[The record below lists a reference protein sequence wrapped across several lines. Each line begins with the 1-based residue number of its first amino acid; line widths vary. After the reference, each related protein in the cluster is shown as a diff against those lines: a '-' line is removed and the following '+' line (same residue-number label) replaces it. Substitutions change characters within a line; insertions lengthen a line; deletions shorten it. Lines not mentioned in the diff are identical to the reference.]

1 MHIMVEIMKSDRSS
15 ERYEVLGNNSGV
27 NQQMHPLSS
36 ANPPNLPRP
45 PIHPSQQQHQHQ
57 QQQQQQQQ
65 QQHNHHMVQ
74 QQPQQHPLQHNNHG
88 LAPHNHN
95 LSSIHLNSTP
105 GTARSSQNQP
115 QQNGSGLGAKYEEL
129 VMSNSASTA
138 TNHHHHHHHHNNS
151 PLQRPPLPMHHA
163 NGAVNGGG
171 GYGVGSV
178 SDTTGVTGGGN
189 TPSGNISA
197 NGVTVVNGQTPAA
210 LEPGYAAEQENEKWW
225 WVCCLEFCFCLL

>member
-1 MHIMVEIMKSDRSS
+1 MVEIMKSDRSS
-15 ERYEVLGNNSGV
+15 ERYEALGNSGG

-45 PIHPSQQQHQHQ
+45 PIHPSQRQQPHP
-57 QQQQQQQQ
+57 

-74 QQPQQHPLQHNNHG
+74 QQQPQSTHPLQHNNHG
-88 LAPHNHN
+88 MAPHNHN

-105 GTARSSQNQP
+105 GTARASQNQ
-115 QQNGSGLGAKYEEL
+115 QQANGSGLGAKYEEL

-151 PLQRPPLPMHHA
+151 PLQRPPPPMHHA
-163 NGAVNGGG
+163 NGGVNGEGR
-171 GYGVGSV
+171 GYGMTSV
-178 SDTTGVTGGGN
+178 SDSTGGSGGGI
-189 TPSGNISA
+189 TPGGNISA
-197 NGVTVVNGQTPAA
+197 NGVTVVNGQPPVA